1 MSPAWAPFLPNDD
14 QIKSNSF
21 TFTKLMKS
29 ANILPRG
36 LYDKLTTFIDFS
48 LTRSKLNSFKKIV
61 THFD

>member
-1 MSPAWAPFLPNDD
+1 
-14 QIKSNSF
+14 
-21 TFTKLMKS
+21 MKS
-29 ANILPRG
+29 LPRG